1 MRLPSS
7 RCDVTP
13 AARWSWPVRRRANA
27 RTAAAREGQ
36 DLRSRGYYTATR
48 VWARDLGFA
57 GSLGVSLRGLIM
69 DTQQPLGSRGG
80 LSSVPTLDLGVPRV
94 TAGKFYD

>member
-1 MRLPSS
+1 
-7 RCDVTP
+7 
-13 AARWSWPVRRRANA
+13 
-27 RTAAAREGQ
+27 
-36 DLRSRGYYTATR
+36 
-48 VWARDLGFA
+48 
-57 GSLGVSLRGLIM
+57 LIM